1 MKQAQKGDNVQV
13 HYTGKLNDG
22 SVFDSSQGREHLAFT
37 VGAGQMIPGFDKAVV
52 GMTTGDKQTITI
64 PSAEAY
70 GERREDLVVA
80 IPAEN
85 IPEDMNPQ
93 VGDRFAIN
101 QPDGQQIP
109 VVVTALDAEKITLDA
124 NHDLAGKDLIF
135 DIEMVEIS

>member
-22 SVFDSSQGREHLAFT
+22 SVFDSSQGREPLAFT

-52 GMTTGDKQTITI
+52 GMTIGDKQTITI
-64 PSAEAY
+64 PSVEAY
-70 GERREDLVVA
+70 GERREDLVVS